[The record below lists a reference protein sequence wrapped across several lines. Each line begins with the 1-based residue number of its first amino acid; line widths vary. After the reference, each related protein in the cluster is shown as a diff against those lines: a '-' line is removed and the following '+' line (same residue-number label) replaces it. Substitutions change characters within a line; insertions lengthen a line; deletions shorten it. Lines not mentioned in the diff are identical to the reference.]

1 MAAKKRYPNSI
12 LQRLPSVD
20 FNSVLGDLKMVELTR
35 GTSLYEPDETPS
47 YVYFP
52 ITSVVSFTGDTGEGG
67 SVEVW
72 AVGSEGVAGIS
83 GVVGRSKPFRGLV
96 QVSGTALAAKA
107 SALRKH
113 FRNCGAF
120 HHAMLRYLDYLL
132 LQISYLGIC
141 NNLHSIEHRFSRWLL
156 MMQDRSCST
165 ELNFTQDAIAGVLG
179 TRRATISVAAASLQN
194 AGLIRYTPGSIT
206 IRSRKAL
213 EKAACDCYKVIRL
226 RRHH

>member
-1 MAAKKRYPNSI
+1 
-12 LQRLPSVD
+12 
-20 FNSVLGDLKMVELTR
+20 MVELTK
-35 GTSLYEPDETPS
+35 GTSVYEPHQTPS

-72 AVGSEGVAGIS
+72 AVGSEGIAGIC
-83 GVVGRSKPFRGLV
+83 GIVGRTKPFRGVV
-96 QVSGTALAAKA
+96 QISGTALVARA

-113 FRNCGAF
+113 FQQCRTF
-120 HHAMLRYLDYLL
+120 HDAMLQYLDYLL

-141 NNLHSIEHRFSRWLL
+141 NNNHSIEHRFSRWLL
-156 MMQDRSCST
+156 MMQERARSN
-165 ELNFTQDAIAGVLG
+165 ELKFTQDAIAGVLG
-179 TRRATISVAAASLQN
+179 TRRATISVAAAALQD

-213 EKAACDCYKVIRL
+213 ERAACNCYKFITL
-226 RRHH
+226 RRY